1 MIGRRTLQKTL
12 AIAMALLAALLPAP
26 ASAVPPET
34 EIVID
39 GGGWG
44 HGIGMPQY
52 GAQGMADQGGFT
64 YDQIL
69 SYWYTG
75 IGFGTASDVAGTP
88 VPDPLRIGI
97 NYVKVGTEY
106 QYRPFLWQN
115 FAAIGGN
122 VSICL
127 PGETL
132 GGCSFTAAPGETWRY
147 AWNTSMSRC
156 EIIKNPGSPSEEIR
170 FQHASDCGVSLQ
182 WDGQPDVRVQFPGSD
197 VGRTFARGRVEFI
210 APVTWNGQ
218 KGFHLNIVLSLE
230 EYMYGIAEVPVSW
243 HEEALKAQAVA
254 ARTYGAWKS
263 RGGLR
268 ADCSCHVLWDTQDQA
283 YRGWIDNDWSDLTE
297 GDPTGGH
304 RWRAAV
310 DATAGQVV
318 MYPAGSNSIAETY
331 YFSSSGGATENV
343 WEVWGSGTQ
352 YQQQYAYLAT
362 RPDPWSALYATAPT
376 ETTRIRWRHTRT
388 AAQIV
393 TALASGEQP
402 AFEGLT
408 EVISI
413 TVETHNSSGS
423 PSRIEVK
430 GLVGGQVVTKQF
442 VSQALPPQSIG
453 TLKSMLGL
461 RGHYIYSFVGF
472 LEPER
477 WAGANR
483 YETAAEVS
491 RQTHPDGADVVYLA
505 VGTNYPDAQAGGPAA
520 AAEGAPIL
528 LAQADALPYATRVE
542 LQRLAP
548 QTVVVLGGPAAISD
562 TVLAEVSNT
571 LPAAGVTRRAGANR
585 YATAVEISKAAFPD
599 GATTV
604 FVATGESFPD
614 ALVAAPAAIAAGGP
628 LLLVPS
634 GSLPSVVATEIQ
646 RLAPDRIVVV
656 GGTVAV
662 SPSVFTALQ
671 PLAPTVERIEAPDR
685 YQLSAAVSAA
695 TFPADTST
703 LYVAVGTDFPDAL
716 AGGPATYLSPGPVLL
731 VKTGELPTAV
741 IAELTRI
748 GPRRIVIL
756 GGTAVVSTAVA
767 ESLADFMR

>member
-75 IGFGTASDVAGTP
+75 IGFGTASGVAGTP

-97 NYVKVGTEY
+97 NYVLVGTEY
-106 QYRPFLWQN
+106 QYRPFLWQD
-115 FAAIGGN
+115 FTAIGGN

-147 AWNTSMSRC
+147 AWNESEGHC
-156 EIIKNPGSPSEEIR
+156 EITQNSVSVY
-170 FQHASDCGVSLQ
+170 QHATDCGVSLQ
-182 WDGQPDVRVQFPGSD
+182 WGGQPDVRVQFPGSD

-210 APVTWNGQ
+210 APVSRQWNGVNRT
-218 KGFHLNIVLSLE
+218 GFHINIVLSLE

-243 HEEALKAQAVA
+243 HMEALKAQAVA

-268 ADCSCHVLWDTQDQA
+268 SDCSCHLVWDTNDQS
-283 YRGWIDNDWSDLTE
+283 YRGWHSLNE
-297 GDPTGGH
+297 GNSTDGH

-318 MYPAGSNSIAETY
+318 MYPAGTNNIAETY

-362 RPDPWSALYATAPT
+362 KPDPWSALYATTPT
-376 ETTRIRWRHTRT
+376 EYTSIRWRHTRT

-393 TALASGEQP
+393 TALTSGEQP
-402 AFEGLT
+402 AFGGLT
-408 EVISI
+408 EVIAI
-413 TVETHNSSGS
+413 TVEAHNSSGS

-442 VSQALPPQSIG
+442 VSRAPAAGEGTIG
-453 TLKSMLGL
+453 TLRSRLGL

-491 RQTHPDGADVVYLA
+491 RQTHPDGAEVVYLA

-528 LAQADALPYATRVE
+528 LVQADALPYATRVE

-548 QTVVVLGGPAAISD
+548 QTVVVLGGPAAIADS
-562 TVLAEVSNT
+562 VLTEVSNT

-604 FVATGESFPD
+604 FVATGENFPD

>member
-97 NYVKVGTEY
+97 NYVLVGTEY
-106 QYRPFLWQN
+106 QYRPFLWQD

-147 AWNTSMSRC
+147 RWWNESDGYC
-156 EIIKNPGSPSEEIR
+156 EITRDSVSVY
-170 FQHASDCGVSLQ
+170 QHASDCGVSLQ

-197 VGRTFARGRVEFI
+197 VGRTFARGKVEFI
-210 APVTWNGQ
+210 APVSRQWNGVTHT
-218 KGFHLNIVLSLE
+218 GFHLNVVLSLE

-268 ADCSCHVLWDTQDQA
+268 SDCSCHLVWDTNDQS
-283 YRGWIDNDWSDLTE
+283 YRGWHTLNE
-297 GDPTGGH
+297 GNATDGH

-343 WEVWGSGTQ
+343 WEVWGSGTPQ
-352 YQQQYAYLAT
+352 YQEQYAYLAT
-362 RPDPWSALYATAPT
+362 RPDPWSALYATTPT
-376 ETTRIRWRHTRT
+376 EYTSIRWRHTRT

-393 TALASGEQP
+393 TALTSGEQP

-413 TVETHNSSGS
+413 TVEAHNSSGS

-442 VSQALPPQSIG
+442 VSRAPAAGEGTIG
-453 TLKSMLGL
+453 TLRSRLSL

-491 RQTHPDGADVVYLA
+491 RQTHPEGAEVVYLA

-528 LAQADALPYATRVE
+528 LVQADALPYATRIE

-548 QTVVVLGGPAAISD
+548 QTVVVLGGPAAIADS
-562 TVLAEVSNT
+562 VLTEVSNT

-604 FVATGESFPD
+604 FVATGENFPD